1 MRKSWDEYWF
11 DLVAAAAGRG
21 TCPRRQVGALL
32 VKQNTLLATG
42 YNGSPA
48 GHPQCDEVGCDI
60 EHDHCVRT
68 IHAEINVLIRS
79 TAEQQNGA
87 TLYVTDFPCFRCAQ
101 AIANTGIKKV
111 KFLRDYRNADKSI
124 ELLNLSGIELE
135 GNNDRRI
142 YE

>member
-1 MRKSWDEYWF
+1 MRKSWDQYWF

-32 VKQNTLLATG
+32 VKSNNLLATG

-48 GHPQCDEVGCDI
+48 GHPQGDEVGCDI

-79 TAEQQNGA
+79 TPEQQSGA
-87 TLYVTDFPCFRCAQ
+87 TLYVTDFPCFRCSQ
-101 AIANTGIKKV
+101 AIANTGIKQV
-111 KFLRDYRNADKSI
+111 KYLRDYRNADKSI
-124 ELLNLSGIELE
+124 ELLKLSGISIE
-135 GNNDRRI
+135 GRDNDN
-142 YE
+142 